1 VLVTSPPGDEVIVGY
16 DEVVLTED
24 EVELLG

>member
-1 VLVTSPPGDEVIVGY
+1 VLATSPPGDEVIVGY

>member
-1 VLVTSPPGDEVIVGY
+1 VLVTWPPGDEVIVGY
-16 DEVVLTED
+16 DEVVLIED